1 MKICKLKLK
10 NLNSFREAIEIDFEK
25 SPLDDASLVAIT
37 GPTGAGKTTLLD
49 AICVALYGKT
59 PRLSGTGNQH
69 SRHLISHGEKEA
81 FAEVLFM
88 VNGTRYLATWA
99 VRQKGTPKVQLF
111 YADNR
116 KLISDKLSKKGK
128 SLGSSQNTVSEEVES
143 ILGLDFDAFTRS
155 VMLAQGEFAAFLKAD
170 KENRRN
176 ILEATAGVHIYD
188 ILGAALN
195 QKVAEVEAAYDEV
208 IDRLK
213 GIPEASHD
221 QLKNAES
228 ERAGLQAE
236 VKTLGE
242 NSQQTQKK
250 KERETKRK
258 EDFERLQLSKNRQD
272 ELLAQQ
278 PEIDALRAELEN
290 ANRAQRLLPEKREF
304 DTLQSACEASKKT
317 LRVASAEKT
326 EAEARV
332 GTDKATYDEK
342 MAVYQAASTERDQKM
357 PVYTAAKSDVE
368 RAEGQ
373 LAEAKKRDPR
383 LADLRDQIDALEN
396 QLTDRQTK
404 QTDLQGQIDDAQHF
418 LEDNPLPS
426 DRQPR
431 LNRANGLLV
440 ELASYERRLKTEL
453 KDKANTE
460 KKVSS
465 LKKGIEKLSKTQEER
480 LSEKATAET
489 TLEDANTQL
498 NDLLATGT
506 HAEWTTRRQQASKAQ
521 PIAQEYE
528 ATQDDLANAEIQL
541 NDLNVTVGTLETA
554 LEQLET
560 DLASQTEVCHGAAE
574 VVQRCEGEKETAK
587 WADPIN
593 QLRQRLQPGEPCSV
607 CGATDHPYADV
618 VEPESEERIQRAEE
632 ALTAS
637 KAELDAAQSK
647 LQTLQTKQIQT
658 EQDKRNTADRIEA
671 STTEIATLRDK
682 AAELLTKWQ
691 MIYSDIDVSSK
702 WVSEQF
708 DTADTAIANITKA
721 DHAQTQTDS
730 ALQIV
735 SQQLETC
742 ENDLTRETNALNDT
756 ETQLEGLN
764 NTIADLQADLKAT
777 EERFWASMPDT
788 FHGAKPKEAVKR
800 FEDKIEAVA
809 SREDE
814 LRKAEG
820 DLQVLNANIA
830 ADAGTLQNLKTDRET
845 LKKEKNEYLRE
856 RDTFLSAARQK
867 TDGLDTEDEIDKA
880 IEALET
886 DLQTKETARDSAEEQ
901 LQDSQNVLTE
911 KRTAH
916 EMQEKQFNT
925 AAENLD
931 ISRQTYLNKLEQ
943 EGFDVPEAHD
953 DAFRDDDQIQDLGNR
968 IDTHADETQQL
979 ALEITELQAWF
990 EETPYAPDALGRI
1003 ETQLS
1008 EIETQV
1014 QEKLEKIGEKNKEI
1028 NDLKDALKKR
1038 EALAA
1043 ELDEAEREM
1052 QRWQQLH
1059 GIISK
1064 QALRDFALEIMFRQ
1078 MGNLANEQLR
1088 YLTSDRYELKVE
1100 SIGDLTVLDRW
1111 NANEERPVQTLSGG
1125 ESFLTSLALALS
1137 LSELSSG
1144 RAQLNSLFLDEGFG
1158 TLDSEILDIAIAALE
1173 GLRMQ
1178 GRSIFLIS
1186 HIQELTRR
1194 LPVKINVNKKGNGS
1208 SSIRIQG

>member
-10 NLNSFREAIEIDFEK
+10 NLNSFRESIEIDFEK

-59 PRLSGTGNQH
+59 PRLSGTGNQN
-69 SRHLISHGEKEA
+69 SRHLISHGEKEG

-88 VNGTRYLATWA
+88 ANGTQYLATWSA
-99 VRQKGTPKVQLF
+99 KQNGTPTVKLS
-111 YADNR
+111 YAHDG
-116 KLISDKLSKKGK
+116 KLITDKLSTRGK

-143 ILGLDFDAFTRS
+143 ILGLDFNAFTRS

-188 ILGAALN
+188 ILGAVLN
-195 QKVAEVEAAYDEV
+195 QKVAAVEAAHDEV

-221 QLKNAES
+221 QLKNAEGEL
-228 ERAGLQAE
+228 ERRQKD
-236 VKTLGE
+236 VKRLGE
-242 NSQQTQKK
+242 VIQQTQEEKA
-250 KERETKRK
+250 RETKRT
-258 EDFERLQLSKNRQD
+258 EDFARLQLSKHRQND
-272 ELLAQQ
+272 LLAQQ

-304 DTLQSACEASKKT
+304 DTVQSACEASKKA
-317 LRVASAEKT
+317 LRIASAEKT
-326 EAEARV
+326 VAETRV
-332 GTDKATYDEK
+332 ETDQADYDEK
-342 MAVYQAASTERDQKM
+342 EEAYQVVSTDRDQKI

-368 RAEGQ
+368 RAAERF
-373 LAEAKKRDPR
+373 AEADKRTPILVDVNN
-383 LADLRDQIDALEN
+383 QIDALEN
-396 QLTDRQTK
+396 QLTDRQTQQSK
-404 QTDLQGQIDDAQHF
+404 LQDEIDDAQRF

-426 DRQPR
+426 DRQSR
-431 LNRANGLLV
+431 LTRVTGLLA
-440 ELASYERRLKTEL
+440 ELTSYEKRLETEL
-453 KDKANTE
+453 KDKANAE

-465 LKKGIEKLSKTQEER
+465 VKKEIEELSKTRQKR
-480 LSEKATAET
+480 LSEKAAAET

-506 HAEWTTRRQQASKAQ
+506 HEEWITRRQQASKAQ

-528 ATQDDLANAEIQL
+528 SAQDDLANAEIQL
-541 NDLNVTVGTLETA
+541 NDLNVTVGTLDTT

-560 DLASQTEVCHGAAE
+560 DLASQTEVCQGAAE
-574 VVQRCEGEKETAK
+574 VVQRCEEEKETAK

-618 VEPESEERIQRAEE
+618 VEPESRERIQRAEE

-637 KAELDAAQSK
+637 KADLDAAQSK
-647 LQTLQTKQIQT
+647 RQTLQTKQIQT
-658 EQDKRNTADRIEA
+658 EQDKRNTADQIET
-671 STTEIATLRDK
+671 SIAQIETLRDK

-691 MIYSDIDVSSK
+691 MIYPDADISSK
-702 WVSEQF
+702 WASEQF

-721 DHAQTQTDS
+721 DQAQMQAEST
-730 ALQIV
+730 LQIA

-742 ENDLTRETNALNDT
+742 ENDIERETGDLNETETLLQGLNDT
-756 ETQLEGLN
+756 
-764 NTIADLQADLKAT
+764 IADWQADIAST
-777 EERFWASMPDT
+777 EERFWGSMPEA
-788 FHGAKPKEAVKR
+788 FHGAKPKKAVDQ

-809 SREDE
+809 SREDV

-820 DLQVLNANIA
+820 NLQVLNANIE
-830 ADAGTLQNLKTDRET
+830 ADKGTLQNLKNDRET
-845 LKKEKNEYLRE
+845 LKNEKNEYLRE

-867 TDGLDTEDEIDKA
+867 TGGLDAEDEIDKA

-901 LQDSQNVLTE
+901 LQNSQNVLTE

-916 EMQEKQFNT
+916 QMQEKQYRT

-931 ISRQTYLNKLEQ
+931 TSRQAYFNKLEQ
-943 EGFDVPEAHD
+943 EGFDAPEAHD
-953 DAFRDDDQIQDLGNR
+953 DAFRDDDQIQDLSNR

-979 ALEITELQAWF
+979 ALEITELQARF
-990 EETPYAPDALGRI
+990 EETPYDPDALGRI

-1014 QEKLEKIGEKNKEI
+1014 QEKLEKIGAKNKEI
-1028 NDLKDALKKR
+1028 DDLKDALKKR

-1043 ELDEAEREM
+1043 ELEKAEQEM

-1078 MGNLANEQLR
+1078 MGSLANEQLR

-1111 NANEERPVQTLSGG
+1111 NANEKRPVETLSGG

-1158 TLDSEILDIAIAALE
+1158 TLDSETLDIAIAALE
-1173 GLRMQ
+1173 GLRMR

-1186 HIQELTRR
+1186 HIKELTRR
-1194 LPVKINVNKKGNGS
+1194 LPVKIEVSKKGNGS
-1208 SSIRIQG
+1208 SSVKIAD